1 MKINPFKKRSTKG
14 REAENIA
21 CEHLKKNGL
30 KLIEKNFYSR
40 YGEIDLIMQH
50 KSTLVFVEV
59 RYRKNADYGGALA
72 SITPGKQSK
81 IRKTALYYMQKK
93 GRDFNTRIDVVA
105 ITNACSDDQQKAPE
119 NAVQINWIQ
128 NAF

>member
-1 MKINPFKKRSTKG
+1 MKINPFNKRSTKG

-30 KLIEKNFYSR
+30 QLVETNFYSR
-40 YGEIDLIMQH
+40 HGEIDLIMQH
-50 KSTLVFVEV
+50 NNTLVFIEV

-81 IRKTALYYMQKK
+81 VRKTALYYMQKK
-93 GRDFNTRIDVVA
+93 GRDFNARIDVVA
-105 ITNACSDDQQKAPE
+105 ISNTCSDNKLKASE
-119 NAVQINWIQ
+119 NAVQIEWIQ